1 LLQGQ
6 KEKLAKLFGLKD
18 VGLIEYIHYC
28 CTGEIPKVWREFIA
42 EGGFLADLV
51 RFAYSIGA
59 LEPVC
64 AIRPGVCDPEIVID
78 RDITVPVAT
87 IGAGGAV
94 TPSEEKVISICAPM
108 NRALVV
114 RELKVTPANLTAS
127 TQPKTQPVYKRVN
140 LAGFGE
146 WCLPFEPHESP
157 GLFANVQ
164 NIITPPK
171 AGFSVFVQNHST
183 TSEAV
188 YHVHGRM
195 WACC

>member
-1 LLQGQ
+1 LLQEQ
-6 KEKLAKLFGLKD
+6 KDKVAKLLGLEHA
-18 VGLIEYIHYC
+18 GLIEYIRYC
-28 CTGEIPKVWREFIA
+28 CTGELPKAWQRLIQ
-42 EGGFLADLV
+42 EGGFLADLF
-51 RFAYSIGA
+51 RFAHAIGA

-87 IGAGGAV
+87 LNPDGSIK
-94 TPSEEKVISICAPM
+94 PSEEKVISICAPM

-114 RELKVTPANLTAS
+114 RELMVTPANLTAS

-164 NIITPPK
+164 NIIVPPK
-171 AGFSVFVQNHST
+171 AGFSVFVENHST